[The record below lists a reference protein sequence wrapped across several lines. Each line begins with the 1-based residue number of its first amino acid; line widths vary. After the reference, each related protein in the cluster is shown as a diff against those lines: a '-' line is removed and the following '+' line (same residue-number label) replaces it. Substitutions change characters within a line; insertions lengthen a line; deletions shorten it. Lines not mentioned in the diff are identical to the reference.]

1 MIEFELASVLKTY
14 NPNVHMFE
22 VPDTD
27 TSTEALAVRYIAD
40 RSNTKY
46 YNKEREIKIALF
58 HVARVVGKLY
68 SALCNDIAF
77 TSILNKYNG
86 NSILDIKITN
96 QEDSKLDTGKFE
108 RLYTVEVTY
117 LYTYQ

>member
-1 MIEFELASVLKTY
+1 MIETDLVSVLKTY
-14 NPNVHMFE
+14 KPYVHAFE

-27 TSTEALAVRYIAD
+27 TSSEALAYRHIGD
-40 RSNTKY
+40 RSNTTY
-46 YNKEREIKIALF
+46 YNKEREIKVALF
-58 HVARVVGKLY
+58 HVVRVCDTY
-68 SALCNDIAF
+68 STLCNDIAF
-77 TSILNKYNG
+77 TSKLNTYNG
-86 NSILDIKITN
+86 NSILNIKITN

>member
-1 MIEFELASVLKTY
+1 MIESELVSVLKTY
-14 NPNVHMFE
+14 KPNVHMFE

-27 TSTEALAVRYIAD
+27 TSTEALAFRHVAD

-58 HVARVVGKLY
+58 HVVRVCDTY
-68 SALCNDIAF
+68 IALCDDIAF